1 MRYAWVLAAI
11 AVVAFVMTACGGGSD
26 KSSTPAE
33 QTYDAG
39 IDQARQTPVGDS
51 VREYAGQ
58 LCDPLH
64 PIVRQLN
71 DLRGK
76 PTKKRTLDE
85 HQQIADL
92 EWTGGLYLNEKNE
105 PCIPSENVESM
116 LTEAASKVSRKK
128 GDAQAAI
135 IVDGDLLPID
145 YGPKRSLEEMKRDPK
160 FRLRKATGKDIKIML
175 TRPRFPVG
183 WCLTFKVLYMP
194 DVVGRDE
201 VIKWVKFSAWRLG
214 LGAWTPRYGR
224 FEITEVK

>member
-1 MRYAWVLAAI
+1 MTTTTASEKTENADTIVIPGYKEVPFTI
-11 AVVAFVMTACGGGSD
+11 AGVVPILLCNS
-26 KSSTPAE
+26 
-33 QTYDAG
+33 
-39 IDQARQTPVGDS
+39 
-51 VREYAGQ
+51 Q

-92 EWTGGLYLNEKNE
+92 EWTGGLYLNDKNE

-160 FRLRKATGKDIKIML
+160 FRLRKA
-175 TRPRFPVG
+175 
-183 WCLTFKVLYMP
+183 
-194 DVVGRDE
+194 
-201 VIKWVKFSAWRLG
+201 
-214 LGAWTPRYGR
+214 
-224 FEITEVK
+224 